1 MLSTVY
7 RAFAAR
13 RRIAVIV
20 TVGLPMLAL
29 GSDDETSI
37 SIADAVPAL
46 LLENW
51 MTSIGVALAL
61 ALSIA
66 VGVLR
71 RRLRREKQLVQAK
84 EEEVERLQGE
94 LEGIVNSLARLADG
108 QQIDFAIEAA
118 EMATESESDEGDESH
133 EDTEESK
140 DPEDIAAESERN
152 VLTALAGISKRF
164 DDLRVELKDA
174 EEAKGDFLANMSHEI
189 RTPMNGILGT
199 LNLLKETGLNDDQE
213 SLVTVMH
220 NSGYALMRLI
230 DDILDFSTLV
240 ARMMKLE
247 NQPIMVRELV
257 DETMKQFSYAAAA
270 KGIEL
275 CHYVDDSTP
284 ATIFADRERLQQLL
298 SNLIGNAVKFTY
310 EGEVMVSISGRQ
322 VVHSSGTKDLILL
335 CSIRDTGVGIA
346 SDHLDK
352 IFEAFTQ
359 ADESTTRKHGGTGL
373 GLAIS
378 REICRVMNGEI
389 RVESE
394 IWKGSQFT
402 FEVPCGGFA
411 EQDPVS
417 AKARQLRKKVL
428 NQKKIVVL
436 CKHPTLASLINHLC
450 LRYGLQVIV
459 THELTEHQ
467 IDQVIKMRPDAVI
480 VDPGGQP
487 PEQQNRFCTR
497 LNHHGIPWLGLLKA
511 TDRKPSGSQF
521 GALKV
526 DFCFKPLSED
536 GFVDSLAT
544 LLGGEEGYDAKNDPL
559 SEQGTSAF
567 ARKHP
572 GRIMVVDDVAMN
584 RKICSKIL
592 ENLGYVGILTA
603 ENGRE
608 AVDLVKKECP
618 DIIFMDLQMPEMGG
632 AEAAELIRADEDLVR
647 QPLII
652 AITGHALSG
661 IKDSCL
667 KVGMNDFMTKPI
679 EVGKLKESIS
689 RNYGK
694 LLDSASSPAFS
705 AVDAKASN
713 AGK

>member
-1 MLSTVY
+1 DSLS
-7 RAFAAR
+7 
-13 RRIAVIV
+13 
-20 TVGLPMLAL
+20 
-29 GSDDETSI
+29 
-37 SIADAVPAL
+37 
-46 LLENW
+46 
-51 MTSIGVALAL
+51 
-61 ALSIA
+61 
-66 VGVLR
+66 
-71 RRLRREKQLVQAK
+71 
-84 EEEVERLQGE
+84 
-94 LEGIVNSLARLADG
+94 RLADG
-108 QQIDFAIEAA
+108 HSVDFTIEIA
-118 EMATESESDEGDESH
+118 EMASESESAEGDDSPEEAEEAGNLESFVS
-133 EDTEESK
+133 ESR
-140 DPEDIAAESERN
+140 RN
-152 VLTALAGISKRF
+152 VLSSLTKVSKRF
-164 DDLRVELKDA
+164 DDLRAKLKEA

-199 LNLLKETGLNDDQE
+199 LNILKETRLNDDQE
-213 SLVTVMH
+213 SLVSVMH
-220 NSGYALMRLI
+220 NSGFTLMRLI

-240 ARMMKLE
+240 ARMIKLE
-247 NQPIMVRELV
+247 NHPIMVRELI
-257 DETMKQFSYAAAA
+257 DETMEQFSYSAAA

-284 ATIFADRERLQQLL
+284 ATIFADRERLQQLM

-310 EGEVMVSISGRQ
+310 EGEVMVSFSGRQ
-322 VVHSSGTKDLILL
+322 VVHSSGSKDLILL

-389 RVESE
+389 GVESE
-394 IWKGSQFT
+394 LWKGSHFT
-402 FEVPCGGFA
+402 FEIPFGGFA
-411 EQDPVS
+411 ELDPVS

-436 CKHPTLASLINHLC
+436 CKQPTLASLINHLC
-450 LRYGLQVIV
+450 LRYGLEVIV

-467 IDQVIKMRPDAVI
+467 VDEVIKLRPDAVI
-480 VDPGGQP
+480 VDPGGQTP
-487 PEQQNRFCTR
+487 AQQNRFCTR
-497 LNHHGIPWLGLLKA
+497 LNRHGIPWIGLLKA
-511 TDRKPSGSQF
+511 TDRKPSGPQF
-521 GALKV
+521 EELKI
-526 DFCFKPLSED
+526 DFCFKPLTED

-544 LLGGEEGYDAKNDPL
+544 LLGGQEGYDAKNDPL
-559 SEQGTSAF
+559 SEQGASAF
-567 ARKHP
+567 AREHP
-572 GRIMVVDDVAMN
+572 GRVMVVDDMAMN

-592 ENLGYVGILTA
+592 ENLGYAEILTA

-608 AVDLVKKECP
+608 AVEAVKKECP

-632 AEAAELIRADEDLVR
+632 ADATELIRADEDLDR

-661 IKDSCL
+661 VKDGCL
-667 KVGMNDFMTKPI
+667 EVGMNGFMTKPI

-694 LLDSASSPAFS
+694 LLASTSPPALPALVADTS
-705 AVDAKASN
+705 I

>member
-1 MLSTVY
+1 
-7 RAFAAR
+7 
-13 RRIAVIV
+13 
-20 TVGLPMLAL
+20 MLAS
-29 GSDDETSI
+29 GSEDGTEMSM
-37 SIADAVPAL
+37 SAVVPAF
-46 LLENW
+46 LLENR
-51 MTSIGVALAL
+51 MASIGLSLAL
-61 ALSIA
+61 ILTLTLSI
-66 VGVLR
+66 VVLVLR
-71 RRLRREKQLVQAK
+71 KRLEREKRSVQAHQ
-84 EEEVERLQGE
+84 EELERLQEELGE
-94 LEGIVNSLARLADG
+94 TVDSLSRLADG
-108 QQIDFAIEAA
+108 HSVDFEIEIA
-118 EMATESESDEGDESH
+118 EMASESESGEG
-133 EDTEESK
+133 
-140 DPEDIAAESERN
+140 AESRKEEEETGYLMSFVTESRRSA
-152 VLTALAGISKRF
+152 LTSLTQISKRF
-164 DDLRVELKDA
+164 DDLQVELKEA

-189 RTPMNGILGT
+189 RTPMNGILGN
-199 LNLLKETGLNDDQE
+199 LNILEETGLNDEQK
-213 SLVTVMH
+213 SVVTAMH

-247 NQPIMVRELV
+247 NQPIMVRDLV

-284 ATIFADRERLQQLL
+284 ATIFADRERLQQLM

-310 EGEVMVSISGRQ
+310 EGEVMVSFSGRQ
-322 VVHSSGTKDLILL
+322 VVHSSGSKDLILL

-359 ADESTTRKHGGTGL
+359 ADETTTRKHGGAGL

-389 RVESE
+389 KVESE
-394 IWKGSQFT
+394 IWKGSHFT

-411 EQDPVS
+411 AQDPIS
-417 AKARQLRKKVL
+417 AKARQLRKKIL

-436 CKHPTLASLINHLC
+436 CKHPTLSSLINHLC
-450 LRYGLQVIV
+450 LRYGLEVIV
-459 THELTEHQ
+459 THELTAHQ
-467 IDQVIKMRPDAVI
+467 MGEVIKLRPDAVI

-487 PEQQNRFCTR
+487 QEQQRDFCTL
-497 LNHHGIPWLGLLKA
+497 LNRHGIPWIGLLNA
-511 TDRKPSGSQF
+511 TDRKPSGKQF
-521 GALKV
+521 EGLRV

-536 GFVDSLAT
+536 GFVDTLAT

-559 SEQGTSAF
+559 SEQGASAF
-567 ARKHP
+567 ARQHP

-592 ENLGYVGILTA
+592 ENLGYAEILTA

-608 AVDLVKKECP
+608 AVETVKQECP

-632 AEAAELIRADEDLVR
+632 AEAAELIRADENLVR

-661 IKDSCL
+661 VKESCL
-667 KVGMNDFMTKPI
+667 GVGMNDFMTKPI

-689 RNYGK
+689 KNYGK
-694 LLDSASSPAFS
+694 LLAPDSTPALS
-705 AVDAKASN
+705 AVDFDASN